1 MNRGPRSKDRL
12 RLMSASLLSGRAA
25 RPAASTTAAGVAA
38 PFGSWTSPI
47 TSSLLTASS
56 LRLGAARAESGYVVW
71 NEGRPQEGGR
81 QVLVRGNLA
90 TGAID
95 DVTPPGDEWNAR
107 TTVHEYGGGE
117 FTPAPGGKEL
127 YFSNFADQ
135 RLYAQA
141 VGGAPRPLTAEDAPL
156 RFADY
161 VLDITRQR
169 LIAVVEDH
177 TDDRPS
183 AVRNF
188 IGAVSLA
195 GASADGLR
203 VEPLVGK
210 VGEVELAA
218 ARRRR
223 ELAPSVLVHLRS

>member
-25 RPAASTTAAGVAA
+25 RPAASSTAAGVAA

-195 GASADGLR
+195 GASADGSFPP
-203 VEPLVGK
+203 VQELVGGADFFASPK
-210 VGEVELAA
+210 LSPDGATLAWVE
-218 ARRRR
+218 
-223 ELAPSVLVHLRS
+223 